1 MPSYESFEKK
11 LHNPRDSEGK
21 PNADSIHQIREL
33 EHRLATHP
41 AFVGLGL
48 YGSTFSG
55 YSTEE
60 SDLDVRILYDA
71 SPGDASKSAYD
82 ELEKMAN
89 RVQDEHMIDRK
100 RCIGFQLQNI
110 NAEAM
115 LHDLE
120 IDSTEVKA
128 LALTGMVDLF
138 LKVTGAKINGYRN
151 RIADYIGTLPPD
163 KAEHIKNEIV
173 DRLMRKEL
181 LRMPK
186 LTERIPGIKEKE
198 AELLGARKK
207 LWRDRVE
214 KLLKSTEPEI
224 TAADPS

>member
-1 MPSYESFEKK
+1 
-11 LHNPRDSEGK
+11 
-21 PNADSIHQIREL
+21 
-33 EHRLATHP
+33 
-41 AFVGLGL
+41 
-48 YGSTFSG
+48 
-55 YSTEE
+55 
-60 SDLDVRILYDA
+60 
-71 SPGDASKSAYD
+71 
-82 ELEKMAN
+82 
-89 RVQDEHMIDRK
+89 MIDRK

-110 NAEAM
+110 NPEAM